1 MTKSP
6 PFSLAM
12 FKSRKSFYRK
22 IMPTRI
28 KALNMREYFFGEN
41 FWWILGRVKIFK
53 LKKPKDKLDELL
65 FQEPT
70 TKISAPNSKY
80 YG

>member
-1 MTKSP
+1 
-6 PFSLAM
+6 
-12 FKSRKSFYRK
+12 
-22 IMPTRI
+22 
-28 KALNMREYFFGEN
+28 MREYFFGEN